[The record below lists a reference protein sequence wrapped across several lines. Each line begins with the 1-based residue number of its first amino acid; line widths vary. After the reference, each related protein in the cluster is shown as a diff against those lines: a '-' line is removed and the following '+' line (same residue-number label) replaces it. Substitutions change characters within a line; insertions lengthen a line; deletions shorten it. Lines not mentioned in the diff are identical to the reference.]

1 MEAVAGGGMA
11 SSFRGAGGG
20 AEPEDVAVLVGLT
33 LHREDLSPMDL
44 SKKSYTE
51 APPEMCE
58 RRATH
63 RLVSPK
69 ERGSSFPA
77 VV

>member
-1 MEAVAGGGMA
+1 MEAVARGGMA

-33 LHREDLSPMDL
+33 LHREDLSPTDL

-51 APPEMCE
+51 APQRCVRDVPPTLTSGS
-58 RRATH
+58 R
-63 RLVSPK
+63 SPYCGK
-69 ERGSSFPA
+69 SG
-77 VV
+77 

>member
-33 LHREDLSPMDL
+33 LHREDLSPTDL

-51 APPEMCE
+51 APP
-58 RRATH
+58 RD
-63 RLVSPK
+63 V
-69 ERGSSFPA
+69 
-77 VV
+77 